1 MSGGKSL
8 NGRRRESRAWLGPP
22 ARGGERLARIF
33 GISAPDRVDVGPR
46 LEELQAAVR
55 RLEAELRELEGG
67 RADAGSGVARTGA
80 RGPLVELPRVPSAT
94 DRDFWLG
101 HCEEFAV
108 YTGDGPLG
116 VVEGIRFQSRIDRP
130 DLLEVRR
137 GRLGRRTLL
146 VPVEHVDLV
155 DPKDRLVVLRA
166 SWPVSG
172 RRRRLRSRLG
182 RLRPLLH

>member
-33 GISAPDRVDVGPR
+33 GIGASVEPDVGPR
-46 LEELQAAVR
+46 LQELEAAVQ
-55 RLEAELRELEGG
+55 RLEAELRELESDRVG
-67 RADAGSGVARTGA
+67 AGEGVARPGI
-80 RGPLVELPRVPSAT
+80 REPLVELPHVPPAD
-94 DRDFWLG
+94 DRDFWLA

-108 YTGDGPLG
+108 YTEEGPLG
-116 VVEGIRFQSRIDRP
+116 VVEGIRFRSRIDRP

-137 GRLGRRTLL
+137 GRIGRGTLL

-155 DPKDRLVVLRA
+155 DPKERLVVLHA
-166 SWPVSG
+166 SWPVPG
-172 RRRRLRSRLG
+172 PRRRLRSRLG
-182 RLRPLLH
+182 RLRPLPF

>member
-8 NGRRRESRAWLGPP
+8 YGRRRESRAWLGPP

-33 GISAPDRVDVGPR
+33 GIGVTAGADVGPR
-46 LEELQAAVR
+46 LEELEAAVR
-55 RLEAELRELEGG
+55 RLEDQVRELEGG
-67 RADAGSGVARTGA
+67 RVVVGEAVAPAGAGR
-80 RGPLVELPRVPSAT
+80 PLVELPHVPPAA
-94 DRDFWLG
+94 DRDFWLA

-108 YTGDGPLG
+108 CTEEGPVG
-116 VVEGIRFQSRIDRP
+116 VVAGIRFRSRIDRP

-137 GRLGRRTLL
+137 GHIGRGRLL

-155 DPKDRLVVLRA
+155 DPKERLVVLHA
-166 SWPVSG
+166 SWPVPG
-172 RRRRLRSRLG
+172 PRRRLRARLG